1 MDVNEEIVVKWLNLC
16 KRQFTIE
23 NISFKVFGSKGGSNY
38 SDIDILAVDN
48 KGNYYAYEIKWRSV
62 YVLSMTNQEILK
74 GFINQITRKE
84 REEKI
89 KEIIGNKSYKKI
101 FVTTKGLFGRSESKR
116 KIIEN
121 EFTKNNIEVIY
132 FEEIIK
138 ELVNKITVNGRYDSP
153 ILQTIRML
161 KYFGLVKGEGL

>member
-23 NISFKVFGSKGGSNY
+23 NIGFKTFGPKGGSNY

-48 KGNYYAYEIKWRSV
+48 NGDYYAYEIKWRSAASV
-62 YVLSMTNQEILK
+62 GATDKEKLPSL
-74 GFINQITRKE
+74 INQVIRKE

-89 KEIIGNKSYKKI
+89 KEIIGDKEYKRI
-101 FVTTKGLFGRSESKR
+101 FITTKQFFGSEKKR
-116 KIIEN
+116 EIIEN
-121 EFTKNNIEVIY
+121 KFAINKIDVIY
-132 FEEIIK
+132 FEEIIN
-138 ELVNKITVNGRYDSP
+138 ELVNKITIKGRYDSP

-161 KYFGLVKGEGL
+161 KYFKIVKKLGKE